1 MMKSFFRLLVLLLPL
16 SLQAAE
22 PPQVLVSIQPLHSLA
37 SNVMQGVAAPQLLVK
52 GSQSPHTF
60 SLRPSDMRKV
70 SNADLIIW
78 IGESLETPMTK
89 VLKSVKASTHII
101 ELGKAKDLELLD
113 SSEEEDDH
121 HGHHHHHHDFD
132 PHLWLSPENAGK
144 IVKLLVSELSRMDP
158 ENSNRYFANGIKTQI
173 KIKRMD
179 RKLRRTLRPVRH
191 QPYLVFHDAYQYFE
205 RHYRL
210 NRVGSVT
217 VSPEVSPGAKHV
229 RKLVKK
235 IKSKQVKCIF
245 SEPQFEPKLVKMLAK
260 EGEVKDGVLD
270 PLGATLPAGKDHYF
284 QLIENLATSLSQCLA
299 S

>member
-1 MMKSFFRLLVLLLPL
+1 M
-16 SLQAAE
+16 
-22 PPQVLVSIQPLHSLA
+22 
-37 SNVMQGVAAPQLLVK
+37 
-52 GSQSPHTF
+52 
-60 SLRPSDMRKV
+60 
-70 SNADLIIW
+70 
-78 IGESLETPMTK
+78 
-89 VLKSVKASTHII
+89 
-101 ELGKAKDLELLD
+101 
-113 SSEEEDDH
+113 
-121 HGHHHHHHDFD
+121 
-132 PHLWLSPENAGK
+132 
-144 IVKLLVSELSRMDP
+144 KLLVSELSRMDP